1 VVFKRSKMVERR
13 EAEGAWVRVRKSQ
26 LCLKRT
32 ISFVEVGEGVRG
44 RGGG

>member
-1 VVFKRSKMVERR
+1 MVERT

-32 ISFVEVGEGVRG
+32 ISFVKVGEGVRG
-44 RGGG
+44 SSYRWPCGEA

>member
-1 VVFKRSKMVERR
+1 MVER

-44 RGGG
+44 RGGGKLPLALR